1 MDSIMNFKTLHFL
14 VKVEC
19 DLLCTCFSLY
29 SELTARFRKP
39 NANWKE
45 PEKIQLFFFSPHIMK
60 RRYVNIYSH
69 ISQAKKYINIS
80 SHTNQPRLPLQGT
93 QN

>member
-19 DLLCTCFSLY
+19 DLLCTCFALY

-45 PEKIQLFFFSPHIMK
+45 PEKIQLFFFFP
-60 RRYVNIYSH
+60 SH
-69 ISQAKKYINIS
+69 YEKALCKYIF
-80 SHTNQPRLPLQGT
+80 TYFPG
-93 QN
+93 